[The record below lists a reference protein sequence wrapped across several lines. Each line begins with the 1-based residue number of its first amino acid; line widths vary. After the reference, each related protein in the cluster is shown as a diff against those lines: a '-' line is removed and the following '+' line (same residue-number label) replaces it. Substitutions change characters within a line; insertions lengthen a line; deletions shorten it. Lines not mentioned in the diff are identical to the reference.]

1 MKERNLAVLN
11 EFKNGILF
19 TAVGK
24 YSNVVI
30 QLIVN
35 AILSRIL
42 TPADYGIVAVV
53 NVFLVFF
60 QMLADF
66 GIGPAI
72 VQNREL
78 TKQDTQDIFSFTIF
92 FSIIL
97 GISFMFLGYPI
108 SLFYNNPVYIPV
120 AIVLGICVV
129 FYTILVVPQA
139 VIQKE
144 KNFKLINLVLIGSN
158 FISGVI
164 SIIAAF
170 LGASY
175 YSLIFGN
182 IVKAAFLFFMFFY
195 FSKLS
200 FSMKINIK
208 PIKKIYS
215 FSKNQFLFNFINYF
229 SRNFDNILIGARLN
243 TTALAFYDKAYQ
255 LSLYPNQVLTNV
267 ITPVVQPIMSEYE
280 NDKGMIEKVYL
291 RITKILALLGIP
303 LTVFLVFSAQEVILF
318 MFGNQ
323 WGDSVLTFRILAASV
338 WIQMISS
345 STGAILQSANRT
357 DLLLR
362 SGIITSV
369 VNISCIVAG
378 VMYGRIEAVAL
389 LLVSAFTINF
399 LINNYLLMYVLFDS
413 SFKKVLKELKSPA
426 IIGVMEIILFLL
438 LPTTNLGVFL
448 DLMIKGTGFLLVFII
463 GIFITGE
470 YKMLK
475 AVIKK
480 Q

>member
-1 MKERNLAVLN
+1 MKERNLRLLN

-24 YSNVVI
+24 YSNVII
-30 QLIVN
+30 QLFVN

-72 VQNREL
+72 IQNRNL
-78 TKQDTQDIFSFTIF
+78 TKEDIQDIFSFTSVS
-92 FSIIL
+92 SIIL
-97 GISFMFLGYPI
+97 GVLFMFLGYPI

-129 FYTILVVPQA
+129 FYTLLVVPQA
-139 VIQKE
+139 VIQKS
-144 KNFKLINLVLIGSN
+144 KNFKLINIVLIGSN

-175 YSLIFGN
+175 YSLILGN
-182 IVKAAFLFFMFFY
+182 IVKAAFLFFMFFFY
-195 FSKLS
+195 SKLS
-200 FSMKINIK
+200 LSFKISLK

-215 FSKNQFLFNFINYF
+215 FSKNQFLFSFINYF
-229 SRNFDNILIGARLN
+229 SRNFDNILIGAYLN
-243 TTALAFYDKAYQ
+243 STALAFYDKAYQ
-255 LSLYPNQVLTNV
+255 LSLYPNQVLTSV
-267 ITPVVQPIMSEYE
+267 ITPVIQPIMSEYE
-280 NDKGMIEKVYL
+280 NDKERIEKVYL
-291 RITKILALLGIP
+291 QITKILALLGIP
-303 LTVFLVFSAQEVILF
+303 LTVFLFFSAEDVILF
-318 MFGNQ
+318 MFGDQ
-323 WGDSVLTFRILAASV
+323 WGNSVLTFQILSVSV

-345 STGAILQSANRT
+345 SAGAIFQSANRT

-362 SGIITSV
+362 SGVITSI

-378 VMYGRIEAVAL
+378 ILYGRIEAVAL
-389 LLVSAFTINF
+389 LLVIAFTINF
-399 LINNYLLMYVLFDS
+399 VINNYLLMYVLFKS
-413 SFKKVLKELKSPA
+413 SFKQLLKEFKNPV
-426 IIGVMEIILFLL
+426 IIGVMELILLLL
-438 LPTTNLGVFL
+438 LPTTDFGVFF
-448 DLMIKGTGFLLVFII
+448 DLLIKGVGFLVVFVF
-463 GIFITGE
+463 GMVVTGE
-470 YKMLK
+470 LKMM
-475 AVIKK
+475 KK
-480 Q
+480 VLTNK